1 MSNPI
6 KKLLGQT
13 AVYGLSSIVGR
24 LLNYL
29 LVPLYTSVFAN
40 PSDYGVVSELYAW
53 VAFLVVFLTF
63 GMETAFFRFLQ
74 DKEDKDKVFLNGFL
88 TVIGVN
94 VIFFITLLFFNQNIA
109 DVMLYSDHPEYIIL
123 LGAIVCIDAITAL
136 PLAKL
141 RAENKAKQFA
151 SIQFASIGVNIILNL
166 IFFLKLV
173 KGIYLLELIFP
184 VFDPKHPE
192 DAVFF
197 ILLFNLISSLVKPSL
212 LYKHFLRLRLNF
224 DFTLAKEMGIY
235 AIPLVI
241 AGFAGIVNE
250 TIDRILLKHI
260 LYDGSTVESLTY
272 AEGQVGIYSAC
283 YKLAMLVTILL
294 QAYRYAAEPFFFAQM
309 KNEEKNKVY
318 AKVMNFFVAMVC
330 LVFLVVSLN
339 IDIFKLFIRNE
350 AYYVGLSV
358 VPILLL
364 ANVFLGIYYNQSIWY
379 KLSGQT
385 KFGAFIAIAGAGL
398 TLIIN
403 IIFIPIYGFMACAW
417 ATLIVYA
424 FQMVASYLLGQKYY
438 PIKYNLR
445 KFGLYLGVA
454 LFFYF
459 ITRILDIQGSMG
471 KLFVH
476 NALILLYIA
485 MVYSFE
491 KSSFKKTT

>member
-29 LVPLYTSVFAN
+29 LVPLYTHAKYGFKDPA
-40 PSDYGVVSELYAW
+40 DYGVVSELYAW

-94 VIFFITLLFFNQNIA
+94 VLFFSALLFFNQNIA
-109 DVMLYSDHPEYIIL
+109 DLLLFSDHNEYIIL

-141 RAENKAKQFA
+141 RAENKAMQFA
-151 SIQFASIGVNIILNL
+151 GIQFASIFVNVALNV
-166 IFFLKLV
+166 FLMV
-173 KGIYLLELIFP
+173 F
-184 VFDPKHPE
+184 VFDPSRPE
-192 DAVFF
+192 EGVLF
-197 ILLFNLISSLVKPSL
+197 ILFSNLIASLVKPVL
-212 LYKHFLRLRLNF
+212 LYRHFLNLRLNF
-224 DFTLAKEMGIY
+224 DFQLAKEMSIY

-241 AGFAGIVNE
+241 AGFAGIINE
-250 TIDRILLKHI
+250 TLDRILLKHI
-260 LYDGSTVESLTY
+260 LYDGATEVSLKF
-272 AEGQVGIYSAC
+272 AEAQVGIYSAC

-309 KNEEKNKVY
+309 KNQEKNKVY
-318 AKVMNFFVAMVC
+318 AKVMNFFVAAVC
-330 LVFLVVSLN
+330 LVFLLVSLN
-339 IDIFKLFIRNE
+339 IDFFKLFIRSE
-350 AYYVGLSV
+350 AYYVGLPV

-385 KFGAFIAIAGAGL
+385 KFGAYIAIAGASL
-398 TLIIN
+398 TVIIN
-403 IIFIPIYGFMACAW
+403 LIFIPLYGFMASAW

-424 FQMVASYLLGQKYY
+424 FQMVVSYKLGQKYY
-438 PIKYNLR
+438 PIKYNVR
-445 KFGLYLGVA
+445 KFVLYLGFA
-454 LFFYF
+454 LLLFGFA
-459 ITRILDIQGSMG
+459 TLLDLQANTAV
-471 KLFVH
+471 KFTVH
-476 NALILLYIA
+476 NLFIGIYILL
-485 MVYSFE
+485 VYALE
-491 KSSFKKTT
+491 KSSFKKV

>member
-94 VIFFITLLFFNQNIA
+94 VIFFVALLFFNQDIA
-109 DVMLYSDHPEYIIL
+109 DIMLYSDHPEYIIL

-141 RAENKAKQFA
+141 RAENKAVQFA
-151 SIQFASIGVNIILNL
+151 SIQFASIGVNIGLNL
-166 IFFLKLV
+166 FLML
-173 KGIYLLELIFP
+173 GA
-184 VFDPKHPE
+184 FDPARPE
-192 DAVFF
+192 EGVLF
-197 ILLFNLISSLVKPSL
+197 ILFANLFASLVKPIL
-212 LYKHFLRLRLNF
+212 LYKHFLNLRLNF

-250 TIDRILLKHI
+250 TIDRILLKHM
-260 LYDGSTVESLTY
+260 LYDGSTAASLTY
-272 AEGQVGIYSAC
+272 AEGEVGIYSAC

-350 AYYVGLSV
+350 AYYVGLGV

-445 KFGLYLGVA
+445 KFSLYLGVA
-454 LFFYF
+454 LLFYF
-459 ITRILDIQGSMG
+459 ITRLLDIQGSMG

-491 KSSFKKTT
+491 KSSFKKA

>member
-29 LVPLYTSVFAN
+29 LVPLYTSVFSE

-74 DKEDKDKVFLNGFL
+74 DKDDKDKVFLNGFL
-88 TVIGVN
+88 TVIGIN
-94 VIFFITLLFFNQNIA
+94 LLFFIVLLFFNQSIA
-109 DVMLYSDHPEYIIL
+109 DLLLFSDHPEYIIL

-151 SIQFASIGVNIILNL
+151 SIQFASIAMNIGLNL
-166 IFFLKLV
+166 FLMLV
-173 KGIYLLELIFP
+173 VFNPVPKDPILIDPNVIYSP
-184 VFDPKHPE
+184 PE
-192 DAVFF
+192 DGVLF
-197 ILLFNLISSLVKPSL
+197 ILFANLFASLVKPIL
-212 LYKHFLRLRLNF
+212 LYKHFLNLRLNF
-224 DFTLAKEMGIY
+224 DMQLAKEMGIY

-241 AGFAGIVNE
+241 AGFAGIINE

-260 LYDGSTVESLTY
+260 LYDGTSVASLKY
-272 AEGQVGIYSAC
+272 AEAQVGIYSAC

-309 KNEEKNKVY
+309 KSDEKNKVY

-339 IDIFKLFIRNE
+339 IDIFKLFIRNI
-350 AYYVGLSV
+350 LS
-358 VPILLL
+358 
-364 ANVFLGIYYNQSIWY
+364 Q
-379 KLSGQT
+379 K
-385 KFGAFIAIAGAGL
+385 
-398 TLIIN
+398 IIC
-403 IIFIPIYGFMACAW
+403 FMY
-417 ATLIVYA
+417 T
-424 FQMVASYLLGQKYY
+424 
-438 PIKYNLR
+438 
-445 KFGLYLGVA
+445 
-454 LFFYF
+454 
-459 ITRILDIQGSMG
+459 
-471 KLFVH
+471 
-476 NALILLYIA
+476 
-485 MVYSFE
+485 
-491 KSSFKKTT
+491 